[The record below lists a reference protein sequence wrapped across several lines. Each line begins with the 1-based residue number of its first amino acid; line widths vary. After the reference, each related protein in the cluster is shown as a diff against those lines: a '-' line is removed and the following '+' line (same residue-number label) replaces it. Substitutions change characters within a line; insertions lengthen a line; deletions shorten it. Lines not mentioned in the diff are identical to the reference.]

1 MIFNSSNLF
10 ILGANIEDLPPEM
23 LGKIL
28 LKAILSRDYLWR
40 YHVVQTY
47 NNTRQA
53 SRFFDLIVKIVSTV

>member
-28 LKAILSRDYLWR
+28 LKAILSRDYYDVTMLFK
-40 YHVVQTY
+40 HTII
-47 NNTRQA
+47 
-53 SRFFDLIVKIVSTV
+53 LVKHLDSLT